1 MNMTLLIAL
10 MKFSGALSIF
20 CAKSYVKA
28 CVDCCTTTWCKEN
41 EEEGQEGFPEDM
53 ACGTES

>member
-10 MKFSGALSIF
+10 KKFSGGLSIF
-20 CAKSYVKA
+20 CTKSYVKA
-28 CVDCCTTTWCKEN
+28 RVDCCTTTQPKED
-41 EEEGQEGFPEDM
+41 EEEGQEGFPERV